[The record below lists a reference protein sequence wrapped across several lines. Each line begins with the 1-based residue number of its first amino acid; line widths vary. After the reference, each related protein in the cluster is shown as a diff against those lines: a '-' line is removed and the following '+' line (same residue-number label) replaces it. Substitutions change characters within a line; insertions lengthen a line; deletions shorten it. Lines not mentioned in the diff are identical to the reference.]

1 MEINDLSKKVKLTD
15 NNKIIGKAEMKHS
28 KIVFRGKNNILYLE
42 DDIKLHNSTL
52 EFNVDNS
59 LIYLSKNSHYY
70 MVSIS
75 VNNNDT
81 VYIGKN
87 CYFNGIMNITL
98 PEETNVFIG
107 NDGVF
112 SFGIWVRTADPHLI
126 YSMDNKKRI
135 NPSRSV
141 FIGDHVWLGQNSLI
155 LKGTKIDSGSIIGA
169 KSVVSGKKIPS
180 NQIWAGNPVRFVKK
194 GIFWDGAS
202 VNRYTPEGTIKS
214 STYESFVEDN
224 KKVNRFIYSYNKEQE
239 IDYNTIDKTLTKLKP
254 KEKMEYLKELSNSSK
269 KNRFVHFK
277 TKRNIIKRGIR
288 KIKRELKKK

>member
-1 MEINDLSKKVKLTD
+1 MEIRDLSKKVKLTD
-15 NNKIIGKAEMKHS
+15 NNKIIGTAEMNNS

-42 DDIKLHNSTL
+42 EGIKLQNSFL

-59 LIYLSKNSHYY
+59 LVYLSKNSHYY

-126 YSMDNKKRI
+126 YSIDNKKRI

-169 KSVVSGKKIPS
+169 KSVVSSKKIPS

-202 VNRYTPEGTIKS
+202 VNRYTPESTIKS
-214 STYESFVEDN
+214 LNYESLVEDK
-224 KKVNRFIYSYNKEQE
+224 KKVKKFIYSYNKDQE
-239 IDYNTIDKTLTKLKP
+239 IDFNTIDKTLTKLKP
-254 KEKMEYLKELSNSSK
+254 KEKIEYLKELSNNSQ

-277 TKRNIIKRGIR
+277 TKRNIFVRGIK
-288 KIKRELKKK
+288 KIKREFKNN